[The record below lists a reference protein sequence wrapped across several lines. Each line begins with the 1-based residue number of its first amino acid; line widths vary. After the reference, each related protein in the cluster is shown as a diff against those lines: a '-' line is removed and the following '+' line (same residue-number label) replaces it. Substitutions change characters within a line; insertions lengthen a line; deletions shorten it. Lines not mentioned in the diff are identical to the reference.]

1 MDVHDPGTTSGI
13 APETAYAYLE
23 GRFIPLR
30 DARISIMTH
39 AFLYG
44 SAIFEGIRGYYNQKK
59 DDIYVLKMIDH
70 YARLKTNGRLLMI
83 NLERTPE
90 QLADLTIEV
99 IRRSGYKEDIYIR
112 PMLYKSSQRIGLKWG
127 QEHEFLVFAVPIGSY
142 LTKERPLNLMV
153 SSWRRIQDNAIPARA
168 KVSGSYVNVSLAA
181 QEAREGGFDEGILL
195 NEDGTVS
202 EAAGMNIFIVR
213 NGKLITTPVYDN
225 VLEGI
230 TRSIV
235 LQLAREQ
242 DIPIEE
248 RSINRS
254 ELYASDEVFL
264 CGTGAE
270 ISGVGS
276 IDRRRIGKGEIGP
289 ITNRI
294 QEIYFQA
301 VRGNLSSYQSWLT
314 PVYNRKFSDE

>member
-1 MDVHDPGTTSGI
+1 MDVHDQAKTSDVP
-13 APETAYAYLE
+13 ANAYAYVE
-23 GRFIPLR
+23 QRFLPLQE
-30 DARISIMTH
+30 AKISIMTH

-44 SAIFEGIRGYYNQKK
+44 SAIFEGIRGYYNQKQ
-59 DDIYVLKMIDH
+59 DDIYILRLIDH
-70 YARLKTNGRLLMI
+70 YIRMRNNGRLLMI
-83 NLERTPE
+83 EMEQTAE
-90 QLADLTIEV
+90 QLADITVEL
-99 IRRSGYKEDIYIR
+99 IRKCGYREDIYIR
-112 PMLYKSSQRIGLKWG
+112 PMVYKSAKRIGLKWG
-127 QEHEFLVFAVPIGSY
+127 KEYDFLVFAVPIGSY

-181 QEAREGGFDEGILL
+181 QEARESGFDEGILL

-235 LQLAREQ
+235 FEIAEDQNILTEQ
-242 DIPIEE
+242 
-248 RSINRS
+248 RSMNRS
-254 ELYASDEVFL
+254 ELYAAEEAFL

-276 IDRRRIGKGEIGP
+276 IDHRTIGNGQIGP
-289 ITNRI
+289 ITRKI
-294 QEIYFQA
+294 QEIYFDA
-301 VRGNLSSYQSWLT
+301 VRGNSPKHKKWLT
-314 PVYNRKFSDE
+314 PVYNR